1 MITRMLIKSGEMV
14 PMIPSQE
21 SKNLAPKMDV
31 EVIPQQTSKDVCT
44 NVGSSHHP
52 SYFHSHMCVS
62 LGCILGSML
71 PNVSVLKKYQYA
83 SWDRYFR
90 VSALVV
96 PNFMILSDRLVTMI
110 LLLLWTLHLKAE
122 YNLSH
127 VSSSR
132 SPINSTTNSLL
143 SLFEFDKL
151 L

>member
-1 MITRMLIKSGEMV
+1 MSMLPLSTR
-14 PMIPSQE
+14 
-21 SKNLAPKMDV
+21 
-31 EVIPQQTSKDVCT
+31 EVTFAAMREPFSVLDISMAMP
-44 NVGSSHHP
+44 
-52 SYFHSHMCVS
+52 VS
-62 LGCILGSML
+62 LGCVLGSKL
-71 PNVSVLKKYQYA
+71 PNVIVLKKYQYA

-127 VSSSR
+127 VSPSR

-143 SLFEFDKL
+143 PLFEFDKL